1 MEYGDISPERAP
13 ATLAWHETLE
23 LHELTAFQTF
33 YLIKLKKSFNRIKD
47 PSLKSLYSNSIRTL
61 QYNLRDLM
69 RFFSQTPSSES
80 HGSTSRQQQSPS
92 EDTAFYTGELLFLSK
107 SMVRNYAAA
116 ITETATPALRKVFV
130 RHLESAIHLH
140 TQIFHFMYDRQ
151 LYPAYNL
158 NQLLSNDYRN
168 AQKAMRQSY

>member
-33 YLIKLKKSFNRIKD
+33 NLIKLKKSFSKMTD
-47 PSLKSLYSNSIRTL
+47 SSLKSLYSNSIRTL
-61 QYNLRDLM
+61 EYNLRDLL
-69 RFFSQTPSSES
+69 RFFSQAPSAEPQ
-80 HGSTSRQQQSPS
+80 GSTSRQKPKLS
-92 EDTAFYTGELLFLSK
+92 EDSAFNTEELLFLSK
-107 SMVRNYAAA
+107 SLIRNYAAA
-116 ITETATPALRKVFV
+116 ITETATPALRKVLV

-168 AQKAMRQSY
+168 AQRAMRQSY